1 MKQTSKKQFRQDFCS
16 DFLMMKEKETE
27 HEKVKEE
34 LGVLME
40 ITLRLE
46 DELNNVV
53 MKRRS

>member
-1 MKQTSKKQFRQDFCS
+1 
-16 DFLMMKEKETE
+16 MKEKKE

-34 LGVLME
+34 LTVLME

-53 MKRRS
+53 LEKRN